1 MGLHFEWDAQKAAI
15 NKKKHGVSFEEAS
28 TVFGDPLSVTIDD
41 PLHSVG
47 EERFVIIGRSH
58 KQRTLVVVHAER
70 GNNIR
75 IISARLA
82 TSPEKRTY
90 EESNDYD

>member
-47 EERFVIIGRSH
+47 EERFVIIGRSY

-90 EESNDYD
+90 EENNDYD